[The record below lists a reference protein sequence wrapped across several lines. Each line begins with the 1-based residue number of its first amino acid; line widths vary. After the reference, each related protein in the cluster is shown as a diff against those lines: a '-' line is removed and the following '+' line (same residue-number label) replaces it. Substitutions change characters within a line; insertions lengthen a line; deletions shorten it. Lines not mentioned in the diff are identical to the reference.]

1 MNIAERFK
9 KRANLAAVLS
19 VPFIHSGLFRQYAE
33 ELGVSVDELSDEQ
46 RKEAVKKLSAIT
58 LKINR
63 IPRQEMTKVISSAS
77 VEAKAVTL
85 QHAGQLD
92 SAAESEL
99 FNRAFFAAYNQ
110 ELIKRI
116 VKHTASWSIDEPCDA
131 NNKALF
137 LESLTLEEQQ
147 GLCIG
152 YTDAVTEQVEQAE
165 KNGQSSSV
173 KDSSKDL

>member
-77 VEAKAVTL
+77 VEAKA
-85 QHAGQLD
+85 D
-92 SAAESEL
+92 AATC
-99 FNRAFFAAYNQ
+99 RATG
-110 ELIKRI
+110 LCRRKRI
-116 VKHTASWSIDEPCDA
+116 IQPRIFRRLQPRI
-131 NNKALF
+131 N
-137 LESLTLEEQQ
+137 
-147 GLCIG
+147 
-152 YTDAVTEQVEQAE
+152 
-165 KNGQSSSV
+165 
-173 KDSSKDL
+173 